1 MYSFIFFRFRTNQHP
16 GGEEVLIEAAGK
28 DGNIKNIFDMLSIL
42 SSEVW
47 IIFSTIAATKEFND
61 VGHSEAAMWVR
72 LQYKRPALWK
82 QNFGRECK
90 ISGDDLKQKSF
101 AICISRG
108 YEDMASYEDMA
119 LWWQVA
125 WKKFNLKIAKSIWNH
140 FESIWKYQLLDLF
153 MYLENR
159 IFR

>member
-101 AICISRG
+101 AICISHG
-108 YEDMASYEDMA
+108 FEDAMASRM
-119 LWWQVA
+119 
-125 WKKFNLKIAKSIWNH
+125 KKIQF
-140 FESIWKYQLLDLF
+140 
-153 MYLENR
+153 ENR
-159 IFR
+159 